1 MRFSISL
8 VSLLISF
15 AVFFV
20 VRQVVFALRPTNYLF
35 AEIVVLLISTFT
47 ISVIFA
53 LRAFRGFPGKK
64 MREPMFHRMIMQ
76 TFLINLVILFLLFT
90 VRRL

>member
-15 AVFFV
+15 VVFFL
-20 VRQVVFALRPTNYLF
+20 VRQVIFAFGPSNYLF
-35 AEIVVLLISTFT
+35 AEIVVLLISTFS

-53 LRAFRGFPGKK
+53 LRAFRGYPGKK

-76 TFLINLVILFLLFT
+76 NFLINLVILFLIFT